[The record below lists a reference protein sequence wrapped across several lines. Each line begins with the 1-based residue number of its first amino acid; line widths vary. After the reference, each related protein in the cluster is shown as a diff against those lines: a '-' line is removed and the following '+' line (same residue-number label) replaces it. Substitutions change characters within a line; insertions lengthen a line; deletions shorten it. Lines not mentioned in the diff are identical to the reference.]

1 MINARAANSA
11 TRDTAIANVPN
22 TQAADVA
29 ATAKAAH
36 MAAAT
41 EAAHMAAATEAAHM
55 AAATATHVAT
65 TTAAAMRCCYGRRD
79 SAGAERHCSKY
90 CDHRF
95 THFNFLRCA

>member
-29 ATAKAAH
+29 ATAK
-36 MAAAT
+36 
-41 EAAHMAAATEAAHM
+41 AAHMAAATEAAHM